1 MIIFYSGLIIMSRML
16 SVNIIA
22 IKIFIITG
30 WMVCPDLSGQSVVR
44 GRVIDSETGEALPF
58 VNIVYNEKGTGT
70 TTSLDGHFSITTIE
84 RPRFLKLSFV
94 GYETII
100 TELQDSEQDGLITL
114 QMNSKPFLIEEVMV
128 SPGINPAHRI
138 IEMAF
143 RNRSFNNPEMLES
156 FSYTSYNKL
165 FFTLVPDTVLSRVTL
180 PGSPNISIRFSF
192 SGTSEGDNQ
201 SQAEADVVGN
211 LDEGKIRDEN
221 SDYLSTGNGQDMTL
235 PEQDTLLETKADS
248 SEIKMREFLEKQH
261 LFLMETVS
269 KREYKRPGRN
279 NETVVASR
287 VSGFRDPSF
296 TLLATQLQSFTF
308 YDDFISLLDRNYVNP
323 ISRGSTSRYSFI
335 LEDSMYT
342 EQDDTLF
349 IISFRP
355 YSNRNFDGLRGVVY
369 INSNGYAVQNVI
381 AEPNEPVGIFTI
393 RIQQNYQFVESRQWF
408 PSELNTDII
417 LGNESVSTG
426 SSTRYSLVGIGKA
439 YLSDIMIEPGLPGRR
454 FNNIEMKVLPDAHRQ
469 DEDFWSDY
477 RVEPLTGQERETY
490 HVIDSI
496 GDEVNLDRTLG
507 IFEALASGYIPWG
520 FMNIDYSSFI
530 DYNYFEGF
538 RPGLRMVTNDNLSGI
553 ISIGGHIGWGTRD
566 RKIKYG
572 GEAGLNLYKPADANI
587 GISWKSD
594 VMEAGSHSFLES
606 DSPFSSEDYR
616 RFMIDRMDFIRQYEA
631 SAGFRLLRHFKSR
644 IYLSVSD
651 VSSGDDYLFLD
662 NGVDRNMFRF
672 SETGVQFRFAFRE
685 RFMQTPRGNKIS
697 LGTDFPVIWMN
708 LGWGSGLLEGDYEYT
723 RAEARIMH
731 SFLTKRFGITS
742 LMIEGGLVNGNVPL
756 HKLYNG
762 SGSFRKFSVEAANSF
777 ATMRMLEFV
786 SDEFISLF
794 FRQNFGSLLYRRGS
808 FRPELVF
815 VTNAGFG
822 RLSNP
827 EDHINI
833 PVRSLEKGYF
843 ESGLLINNIYRQF
856 FAGYGLGLFYR
867 YGPYSFNKVIDNFAF
882 KFTFNI
888 NLR

>member
-1 MIIFYSGLIIMSRML
+1 MSRGL
-16 SVNIIA
+16 SVNIHA
-22 IKIFIITG
+22 FKLFIIAS
-30 WMVCPDLSGQSVVR
+30 WIVCTDLSGQSVVS
-44 GRVIDSETGEALPF
+44 GRVIDRETGEALPF

-70 TTSLDGHFSITTIE
+70 TSSLDGYFSITTTE
-84 RPRFLKLSFV
+84 RPRFLRLSFV
-94 GYETII
+94 GYETLI
-100 TELQDSEQDGLITL
+100 TELPDSEQDGLITL
-114 QMNSKPFLIEEVMV
+114 KMNRKPFLIEEVTV

-143 RNRSFNNPEMLES
+143 RNRRFNNPEMLES

-180 PGSPNISIRFSF
+180 PGSPNVSIRFSF
-192 SGTSEGDNQ
+192 SGTGDSGDQ
-201 SQAEADVVGN
+201 PQAESDTTGN
-211 LDEGKIRDEN
+211 PDEGIGRDKNYAYTDAEN
-221 SDYLSTGNGQDMTL
+221 DQTL
-235 PEQDTLLETKADS
+235 TSSERDTLLETKADS
-248 SEIKMREFLEKQH
+248 SEIRMREFLEKQH

-287 VSGFRDPSF
+287 VSGFRNPSF
-296 TLLATQLQSFTF
+296 TLLATQLQSFSF

-335 LEDSMYT
+335 LEDNMYT

-369 INSNGYAVQNVI
+369 INSNGYAIQNVI
-381 AEPNEPVGIFTI
+381 AEPNETMGFFTI
-393 RIQQNYQFVESRQWF
+393 RIQQNYQFVENRQWF

-417 LGNESVSTG
+417 FGNESVSTE
-426 SSTRYSLVGIGKA
+426 SRTSYSLVGIGKA
-439 YLSDIMIEPGLPGRR
+439 YLSDILIDPGLPGRR
-454 FNNIEMKVLPDAHRQ
+454 FNNIELSVSPDAHRK
-469 DEDFWSDY
+469 DEDFWANY
-477 RVEPLTGQERETY
+477 RAEPLTGQDRKTY

-496 GDEVNLDRTLG
+496 GEEVNLDRTLG

-520 FMNIDYSSFI
+520 FMNIDYNSFL
-530 DYNYFEGF
+530 DYNYFEGL
-538 RPGLRMVTNDNLSGI
+538 RPGLRMMTNNNLSDI
-553 ISIGGHIGWGTRD
+553 FSIGGYIGWGICD

-572 GEAGLNLYKPADANI
+572 GEVGLDFYKPADANI
-587 GISWKSD
+587 GISWTSD
-594 VMEAGSHSFLES
+594 VEEAGSHSFIES
-606 DSPFSSEDYR
+606 DSPFSSENYR
-616 RFMIDRMDFIRQYEA
+616 RFMIGRMDYIRKYG
-631 SAGFRLLRHFKSR
+631 SSVSFRLLRHFKSR

-662 NGVDRNMFRF
+662 NGVERNMFRF
-672 SETGVQFRFAFRE
+672 SETGFQLRFAFRE
-685 RFMQTPRGNKIS
+685 KFMQTPRGNKIS
-697 LGTDFPVIWMN
+697 LGTDYPVIWMN
-708 LGWGSGLLEGDYEYT
+708 FGRGTGLWEGDYDYT
-723 RAEARIMH
+723 RIEARIMQ
-731 SFLTKRFGITS
+731 SFLTKSFGTTS
-742 LMIEGGLVNGNVPL
+742 FMVEGGVVNGDVPL
-756 HKLYNG
+756 QKLYNG
-762 SGSFRKFSVEAANSF
+762 SGSFRKFSIEAANSF

-794 FRQNFGSLLYRRGS
+794 FSQNFGSLLYRSGS

-815 VTNAGFG
+815 VTNVGFG

-843 ESGLLINNIYRQF
+843 ESGILINNIYRQF
-856 FAGYGLGLFYR
+856 FVGYGLGLFYR
-867 YGPYSFNKVIDNFAF
+867 YGPYSFNKNIDNFAL
-882 KFTFNI
+882 KLTFNI